1 MKIEITCQGKKDI
14 LVCPP
19 ETDFVG
25 VSIANVCNIDNG
37 FPRTLRGT
45 LVNCV
50 EEHKVLSD
58 GTLFTAYFY
67 EFSGDAKVLSLKE
80 YTGLVCHDISY
91 GEVRVRVIV

>member
-19 ETDFVG
+19 EIDFVG
-25 VSIANVCNIDNG
+25 VSIANVCNINNG
-37 FPRTLRGT
+37 FSRILSEG

-50 EEHKVLSD
+50 EENKVLSD
-58 GTLFTAYFY
+58 GTLFTAYLY

-80 YTGLVCHDISY
+80 YTGLVCYDISY

>member
-1 MKIEITCQGKKDI
+1 MRIEITCQGKRDI

-25 VSIANVCNIDNG
+25 VSIANVCNINNG
-37 FPRTLRGT
+37 FPRTLGGT

-50 EEHKVLSD
+50 EENKVLSD
-58 GTLFTAYFY
+58 GTSFTAYLY

-80 YTGLVCHDISY
+80 YAGLVCYDVSY